1 MVRRFQNWLYRPAGR
16 RPWYRRRR
24 LTGCLLWVL
33 IAIGILVILSLMF
46 GTFQKGTRVSGAST
60 LIRPFH
66 SAIAPAGPAPP
77 DAAATRYGG
86 AGRPGSAR

>member
-16 RPWYRRRR
+16 RPRYRRRR
-24 LTGCLLWVL
+24 LTGCLLWIL

-66 SAIAPAGPAPP
+66 SAIAPARPAPP

>member
-1 MVRRFQNWLYRPAGR
+1 MVRRFQNWLYRPAGQ
-16 RPWYRRRR
+16 RPRYRRRR
-24 LTGCLLWVL
+24 LTGCLLWIL

-46 GTFQKGTRVSGAST
+46 GAFQKGTRVSATPT

-66 SAIAPAGPAPP
+66 SAIAPAGAARP